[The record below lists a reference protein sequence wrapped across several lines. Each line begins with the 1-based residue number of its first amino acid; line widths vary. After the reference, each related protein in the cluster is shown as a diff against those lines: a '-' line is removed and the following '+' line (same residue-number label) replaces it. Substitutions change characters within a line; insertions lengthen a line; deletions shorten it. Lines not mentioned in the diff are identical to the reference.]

1 MKNKFIIIAVLVFLS
16 CNNEVEICKLLNSKD
31 KDEIIRGA
39 FEAGNTGNKKYIPLL
54 LKNAN
59 DFRCSTNI
67 HFKGISVYEAKMFAI
82 KKISK
87 KESPATIGRMP
98 DSLVIKYYI
107 SLFPSS

>member
-1 MKNKFIIIAVLVFLS
+1 MKNKFIIMAVLVFLS

-59 DFRCSTNI
+59 DCRCSTNI

-98 DSLVIKYYI
+98 DSLVIRYYM